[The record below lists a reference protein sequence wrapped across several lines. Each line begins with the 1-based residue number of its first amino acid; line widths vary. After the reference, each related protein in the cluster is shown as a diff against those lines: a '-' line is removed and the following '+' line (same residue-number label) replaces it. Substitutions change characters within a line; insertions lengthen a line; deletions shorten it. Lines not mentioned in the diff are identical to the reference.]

1 MKHSRITISM
11 AACATVIACGFG
23 AAPAQAA
30 VTSGAVGAG
39 AVATS
44 AVPAA
49 RAAASGVRT
58 SGRPVHVDSAAGAV
72 YYTCVE
78 SNGSLLT
85 VLYGQSVKKQCK
97 GANAIQ
103 LHYETGQFIKTIK
116 LTPAGVP
123 GKKFTARPGACAAAI
138 VGTAVLI
145 IEPTLTPGWYVS
157 SAVSGYGL
165 TDCISQ

>member
-1 MKHSRITISM
+1 MKQSRITISL
-11 AACATVIACGFG
+11 AACAAVVACVLG

-30 VTSGAVGAG
+30 VPTTAVGTGAV
-39 AVATS
+39 VTS
-44 AVPAA
+44 AAPS
-49 RAAASGVRT
+49 ASGVGT
-58 SGRPVHVDSAAGAV
+58 AGLPVHVDSAAGAV

-78 SNGSLLT
+78 PNGSLLT
-85 VLYGQSVKKQCK
+85 VLYNQSVKKQCK

-103 LHYETGQFIKTIK
+103 MHYETGQFIRTIK

-123 GKKFTARPGACAAAI
+123 GKKFTARPGACVAAVI
-138 VGTAVLI
+138 GTAVLI

-157 SAVSGYGL
+157 SAVAGYGL